1 MCTFISTTRTAGLLC
16 IRWPLQS
23 LNSFRKSVSSAAAVN
38 PESQSLRT
46 ARFLSSTHCTSI
58 AAEVLTSLQGRDMGG
73 ANPKLCSPGRGEMG
87 WHQHRDSHTL
97 KVTRIAS

>member
-1 MCTFISTTRTAGLLC
+1 MCAFISTTRTAGLQC

-38 PESQSLRT
+38 HESQSLRT
-46 ARFLSSTHCTSI
+46 AGFLSSSHCTSI
-58 AAEVLTSLQGRDMGG
+58 AAEASTSLQGWDVGD

-87 WHQHRDSHTL
+87 WHQHWDSHNVE
-97 KVTRIAS
+97 VTRMAS